1 MHHQR
6 FQRHVFRQS
15 SSGSKQCSHQTISL
29 HQLSLT
35 SSNFYPNR
43 SQQPFTASNFLLPT
57 SAWTRNKLGNK
68 LLRRTHL
75 QYAEF
80 FGQFMKFRS
89 GAAYERA
96 NFSSYRKIGCVH
108 LRCKAPLLENA
119 SHISGSNVF
128 EITAK
133 FKHHT
138 YKSLRSN
145 FIPSCCYCL
154 FTRTGTIAERHGTV
168 LSRNSGTNC
177 HKCLEPSRHYQTNIP
192 KRQKYT

>member
-1 MHHQR
+1 MLTPNNFFTPAEPYKQQLLPQQIPTQPNTIYSQQLYFTNQR
-6 FQRHVFRQS
+6 LDQEQIGQHASTQNTLTIRRILRAIHEISFWGCLRAMQ
-15 SSGSKQCSHQTISL
+15 ISL
-29 HQLSLT
+29 QI
-35 SSNFYPNR
+35 
-43 SQQPFTASNFLLPT
+43 
-57 SAWTRNKLGNK
+57 
-68 LLRRTHL
+68 
-75 QYAEF
+75 E
-80 FGQFMKFRS
+80 
-89 GAAYERA
+89 
-96 NFSSYRKIGCVH
+96 KIDCVH

-168 LSRNSGTNC
+168 LSRNSNC
-177 HKCLEPSRHYQTNIP
+177 HKCLEPSRRYQTNIP